1 MMVQKCISINQKF
14 QSKHYPAGAML
25 EKKLPIPK
33 KIKNLLMYFCTG
45 GGQLFFIT
53 KRAMMKKDYKELDEA
68 IKAKVTPFLYN
79 NGEGAL
85 IPIAQMACIRNRDR
99 SKKKWVSILQKNS
112 NYWNTAVLSA
122 WWS

>member
-1 MMVQKCISINQKF
+1 MNF
-14 QSKHYPAGAML
+14 
-25 EKKLPIPK
+25 
-33 KIKNLLMYFCTG
+33 FTG

-99 SKKKWVSILQKNS
+99 SKKKWVSILLKNS
-112 NYWNTAVLSA
+112 NY
-122 WWS
+122 